1 MRIKIDKSRTDDSK
15 NLGNRW
21 SSAVFNFVKGTTV
34 FFAYT
39 HMSPWSSCHVTCLS
53 LPPSYVNLP
62 SPYPHTH
69 DHLAELAEGM
79 ELHVRS
85 FLRSGK
91 GGGGGRAEKQ
101 DLEVVFY
108 EKTVLSQQK
117 RDRKVSFGP
126 RVPSALAIKR
136 NLSPLHATGY
146 RIHSKKLFSTGG
158 GLGGRKGCGEN
169 RHFPLLFHVTGD
181 MIKRGRKRFY
191 DYAIVKYS
199 KPLKINPHEFSGF
212 FSANRKNFPP
222 LYLSCIQKGVIFLL
236 PWGFSSS
243 FFS

>member
-85 FLRSGK
+85 FLRSGE

-101 DLEVVFY
+101 DLEVVFLR
-108 EKTVLSQQK
+108 KDCIVTAKKRQK
-117 RDRKVSFGP
+117 SLFWT
-126 RVPSALAIKR
+126 S
-136 NLSPLHATGY
+136 SPLRPGNKTQFIATPCN
-146 RIHSKKLFSTGG
+146 RIQNPLKKLF
-158 GLGGRKGCGEN
+158 LHR
-169 RHFPLLFHVTGD
+169 
-181 MIKRGRKRFY
+181 
-191 DYAIVKYS
+191 
-199 KPLKINPHEFSGF
+199 
-212 FSANRKNFPP
+212 
-222 LYLSCIQKGVIFLL
+222 
-236 PWGFSSS
+236 
-243 FFS
+243 